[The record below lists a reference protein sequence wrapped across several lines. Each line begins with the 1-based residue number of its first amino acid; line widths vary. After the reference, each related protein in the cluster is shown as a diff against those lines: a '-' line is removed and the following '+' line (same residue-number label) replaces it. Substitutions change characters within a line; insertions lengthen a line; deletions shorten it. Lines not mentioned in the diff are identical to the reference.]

1 MAKKKILYDREK
13 RDNKSYINII
23 KLSSDSVI
31 NSWCWFQYNSS
42 NFYSDN
48 NFLDSLYKYINMA

>member
-13 RDNKSYINII
+13 RDIKSYINII

-31 NSWCWFQYNSS
+31 
-42 NFYSDN
+42 D
-48 NFLDSLYKYINMA
+48 I